1 MTYTGLITTRY
12 LLDFG
17 NESGDGLLSNY
28 PPSVVGRPAY
38 TIFVSK
44 VDQDGNELAGVRLPE
59 VSAPIATITGWGL
72 RREGFSENEGLEAD
86 GQYIPFPSTKAERLN
101 LGDPRLSLEERYG
114 DHQGYVSA
122 VVREARKLE
131 QQRFLLPV
139 DVKKYID
146 EAKMSDILS

>member
-1 MTYTGLITTRY
+1 MV
-12 LLDFG
+12 D
-17 NESGDGLLSNY
+17 
-28 PPSVVGRPAY
+28 RPAY

-59 VSAPIATITGWGL
+59 VSAPVATITGWGL